1 MSLLKHIIAIMC
13 TFLVATECQASEPQ
27 MPDLSIR
34 SIIQSVTP
42 AIETSNALLEL
53 RFLNRSTRP
62 VSIPFVALSGKGQP
76 SIKSKLSISGGHR
89 NEFVAKKAAC
99 AVITYGWFDSKGKS
113 VLSRSTLFTHSSL
126 SLSPNGYQS
135 VYIPIEAPISDDL
148 HELKVTFDNRN
159 LQTLSTT
166 NFHNK
171 SEKFFEISTAVNVTE

>member
-62 VSIPFVALSGKGQP
+62 VSIPFVALSAINQGKVSHQ
-76 SIKSKLSISGGHR
+76 
-89 NEFVAKKAAC
+89 
-99 AVITYGWFDSKGKS
+99 
-113 VLSRSTLFTHSSL
+113 SRANLVFPVDIVMSSSL
-126 SLSPNGYQS
+126 RKPH
-135 VYIPIEAPISDDL
+135 VP
-148 HELKVTFDNRN
+148 
-159 LQTLSTT
+159 
-166 NFHNK
+166 
-171 SEKFFEISTAVNVTE
+171 

>member
-99 AVITYGWFDSKGKS
+99 AVITYGWFDSKGKAS
-113 VLSRSTLFTHSSL
+113 
-126 SLSPNGYQS
+126 
-135 VYIPIEAPISDDL
+135 
-148 HELKVTFDNRN
+148 
-159 LQTLSTT
+159 
-166 NFHNK
+166 
-171 SEKFFEISTAVNVTE
+171 